1 MSTDLDPRDRVV
13 AAAEALCDAKRD
25 AERAF
30 RSVEHA
36 VVSARASGAAKLIAD
51 RVMQTG
57 KKLEEA
63 VAAYR
68 RWKAAA

>member
-1 MSTDLDPRDRVV
+1 MSTEDPRDRVV

-30 RSVEHA
+30 LSVEHA
-36 VVSARASGAAKLIAD
+36 VVSARTSGAAKMIAD
-51 RVMQTG
+51 RVMQSG
-57 KKLEEA
+57 KRLEQE

-68 RWKAAA
+68 KWRDAA